1 VYIRISAKKVPRFTA
16 KRLILELHS
25 RNGTDLLAIR
35 FYSAISG
42 KSSRSALALNLLNN
56 AWKFTGHRAA
66 GRIEFGSM
74 RQDSGITAYFIK
86 DNGAGFDMNYASKL
100 FGAFQRFHSQEEFS
114 GTGIGLASVQRV
126 VHRHGGQIWAE
137 GIPGK
142 GTTFF
147 FTLNVGARSDQ
158 HDAPKDLSVAG

>member
-100 FGAFQRFHSQEEFS
+100 FGPFSVFTPKKNFREPESDWRRSSGSFIAMEVRF
-114 GTGIGLASVQRV
+114 GQRV
-126 VHRHGGQIWAE
+126 FQEKER
-137 GIPGK
+137 PSS
-142 GTTFF
+142 
-147 FTLNVGARSDQ
+147 L
-158 HDAPKDLSVAG
+158 L